1 MTDNNGMAETKK
13 KIIIADDSEL
23 NCEMV
28 ADILG
33 SIYDYQFVHDGD
45 TLLNMLTLGERA
57 DMILLDLNMP
67 KTSGMQVLKVMRSRH
82 WTDEIPVVI
91 ISAEDD
97 DAIIQKAFEL
107 GATDYIVR
115 PFQSFFVKHRID
127 NTLELYSQR
136 RQLVRYVEK
145 QVYERDRVN
154 KALINIF
161 GSLVELRNNESG
173 EHTLHVQAITKMI
186 LNRLCDVTDKYTF
199 TREMIDT
206 ISTVSALH
214 DIGKAFIPSEILNKP
229 SKLTDEEW
237 EIMKSHTVR
246 GDEFLQKIHVK
257 NSEKFMGLAHEI
269 VRYHHERYDG
279 NGYPDGLCGD
289 EIPISAQVVSI
300 ADVYDALTSD
310 RCYKKAY
317 DHEKALDM
325 IRNGRCGVFN
335 PLLVQCLMDISDD
348 LLIMLKFNEVND
360 DDSFESVSTLDMK
373 SELNDEIR
381 VDERIE
387 KLLDYEMEK
396 KEFFAERCGGIQFEY
411 DAERRKVVYM
421 RRYDEKGERVH
432 LSSESTRLLCDSDL
446 EKLTDLISNMTPRNN
461 TAEMNVIVPIG
472 GDIRFHR
479 LNIMSIWSQSGGRY
493 KTLIGTF
500 ADIHEQV
507 LKKNAKLSINGN
519 MIDHNALIA
528 MREVFDFV
536 RLVDP
541 VDYEVLKTDENGDI
555 VRTGQTCYSL
565 WGRTEPC
572 QNCASQKC
580 MMDKNWISKIE
591 FKNSLGY
598 SISSHPVK
606 CDDYDCAL
614 EVGFCLDDS
623 MKFDEKLIGYTS
635 IDASVLQNYYR
646 DTVTKTYSRAYLD
659 TVITDLE
666 KFDAIAMV
674 DIDSFKGINDKY
686 GHMVGDAVL
695 KHVAKNIK
703 ACMKSRDM
711 VIRYG
716 GDEFVLV
723 FFKIDKEDFFDK
735 LDIIRNAVSLSHVD
749 GYPDMH
755 VGISIGGAYGVH
767 PIADAIDTADK
778 EMYKDKVKNKEE
790 KT

>member
-214 DIGKAFIPSEILNKP
+214 DIGKAYIPSEILNKP

-446 EKLTDLISNMTPRNN
+446 EKLTDLISNMTPTNN

-472 GDIRFHR
+472 GDIRWHR

-565 WGRTEPC
+565 WGKTEPC

-659 TVITDLE
+659 TVITDIE

>member
-33 SIYDYQFVHDGD
+33 SIYDYQFVHDSD

-360 DDSFESVSTLDMK
+360 DDSFESVSMLDMK

-778 EMYKDKVKNKEE
+778 EMYKDKVNNKEE

>member
-446 EKLTDLISNMTPRNN
+446 EKLTDLISNMTPTNN

-472 GDIRFHR
+472 GDIRWHR

-565 WGRTEPC
+565 WGKTEPC

-659 TVITDLE
+659 TVITDIE